1 MYKETHNKLTFGI
14 RLDFCSWDD
23 GIVVV
28 EVEGAGLWRSCSI
41 AALLRATVRPE
52 VVNVGT
58 GQAVLPKL
66 IASGATVMLIVALRG
81 VALTPEKLLRGAVI
95 ISAAELCGVAVL
107 PAVLL
112 GVAALLQAVELE

>member
-66 IASGATVMLIVALRG
+66 IASGATVALRG
-81 VALTPEKLLRGAVI
+81 VLH
-95 ISAAELCGVAVL
+95 
-107 PAVLL
+107 
-112 GVAALLQAVELE
+112 